1 MSKKRKKRLE
11 EKRAEEKKNIA
22 DYYKLKT
29 DAVDRLVNAK
39 NAPRVSDAEIRKYTS
54 NSKFHIPT
62 WAKILFIK
70 FWFSGAV
77 CYFFLWGLGMYL
89 QNLDLMFALAVG
101 LGLATDLMVNHML
114 HTFEPEPHA
123 FDKWMM
129 VTTRKFWSLFINIAY
144 AAVVLYCV
152 IKTYEVIN
160 TIIAGDASEAASV
173 PVGVEPLLFGL
184 LYMGFDMLLILMKN
198 TMLKILKDAGVKI
211 NKEKK

>member
-1 MSKKRKKRLE
+1 MSKKQKKQSERE
-11 EKRAEEKKNIA
+11 ESVAS
-22 DYYKLKT
+22 YYDLKT

-39 NAPRVSDAEIRKYTS
+39 NAPKVTEAEIRKYTS
-54 NSKFHIPT
+54 KGKFYIPT
-62 WAKILFIK
+62 WLKILFIK
-70 FWFSGAV
+70 FWFSGAI

-101 LGLATDLMVNHML
+101 LGIATDLMVNHLL
-114 HTFEPEPHA
+114 HAFEPEPHA

-129 VTTRKFWSLFINIAY
+129 VTTRKFWSLFVNIAY
-144 AAVVLYCV
+144 SAVVLYCV

-160 TIIAGDASEAASV
+160 TIIAGDVNSAESV

-198 TMLKILKDAGVKI
+198 TMIKILRDAGAKTDS
-211 NKEKK
+211 KEKK